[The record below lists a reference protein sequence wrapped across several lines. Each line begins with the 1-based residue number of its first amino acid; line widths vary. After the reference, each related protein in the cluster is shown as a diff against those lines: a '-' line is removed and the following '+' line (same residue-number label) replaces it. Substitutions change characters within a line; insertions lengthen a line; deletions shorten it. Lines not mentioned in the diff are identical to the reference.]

1 MPTAEQTEEPHTRI
15 WRRTISPWLRH
26 EPQRRPVPE
35 NGKASPVYH
44 RPGTHPALS
53 RSGTKVRHRRPTK
66 KKPRPPD
73 RLTTEPAAGPSPS
86 EKRVAS
92 AAATGGSSTGKQR
105 EAPVHSLPRPKALD
119 LEKQT
124 LTYLTEAPG
133 SAPPQR
139 GRGRRDLFQNDD
151 AAPASSPP
159 PGHETLE
166 KLGPKLPANGEPTVF
181 PTSRSLDGHRR
192 RRRPPAPPA
201 ETKETDLS
209 FFSPLYTVAPKD
221 QSLPLKHR
229 SCCTYREMDEWKGR

>member
-1 MPTAEQTEEPHTRI
+1 MLPPTSIIEADANGGAD
-15 WRRTISPWLRH
+15 RRTAYQDLEENHLALASTRAAKETRPRERKGIACIPSAGDTPRSPQIRDQGSPS
-26 EPQRRPVPE
+26 ETDE
-35 NGKASPVYH
+35 EETKA
-44 RPGTHPALS
+44 
-53 RSGTKVRHRRPTK
+53 
-66 KKPRPPD
+66 PD

-86 EKRVAS
+86 EKKVAS

-159 PGHETLE
+159 PRHETLE

-192 RRRPPAPPA
+192 
-201 ETKETDLS
+201 
-209 FFSPLYTVAPKD
+209 
-221 QSLPLKHR
+221 
-229 SCCTYREMDEWKGR
+229 